1 MAFIAQ
7 PGRRIGRARWLGGG
21 TLESGDGACMRI
33 LVWLFRAAVFFVLFT
48 FSLNNQHGATVQWFF
63 GHEWHAPMAVV
74 LLAAFAVGCAVGVV
88 AMLPGAWRRQRGA
101 DRSAAAPPPAAA
113 AVTPRPAATA
123 PAPLHP
129 PREGL

>member
-1 MAFIAQ
+1 
-7 PGRRIGRARWLGGG
+7 
-21 TLESGDGACMRI
+21 MRI

-48 FSLNNQHGATVQWFF
+48 FSLNNQHEVTVQWFF
-63 GHEWHAPMAVV
+63 AHEWNAPMAVV

-88 AMLPGAWRRQRGA
+88 AMLPSMWRRQRGA
-101 DRSAAAPPPAAA
+101 NRSAAPPPATT
-113 AVTPRPAATA
+113 AVTSRPTTA

>member
-1 MAFIAQ
+1 
-7 PGRRIGRARWLGGG
+7 
-21 TLESGDGACMRI
+21 MRI

-48 FSLNNQHGATVQWFF
+48 FSLNNQHEATVQWFF

-88 AMLPGAWRRQRGA
+88 AMLPGVWRRQHSA
-101 DRSAAAPPPAAA
+101 DRRAAAPAPETAAA
-113 AVTPRPAATA
+113 ASRPPITA